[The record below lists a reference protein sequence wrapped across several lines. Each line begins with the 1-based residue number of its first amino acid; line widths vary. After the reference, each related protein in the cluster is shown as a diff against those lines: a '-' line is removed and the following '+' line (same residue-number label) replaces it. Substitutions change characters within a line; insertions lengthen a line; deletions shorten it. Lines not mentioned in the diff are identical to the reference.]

1 MAYKNYDMFSLQQ
14 KVNEID
20 NKCEKDYVD
29 EKVNDISSSLEEKVD
44 DIQIGTRNYLLNT
57 GLKDDT
63 SSFVELNN
71 EVTRVTTMKTPNGNN
86 CFYTKLSNKTNK
98 VWRGATQEV
107 TSGFSEGDTM
117 TFSLWTYVT
126 DEVATDEG
134 LFVEAVG
141 LASDNSTRTFTQKKQ
156 VNASKVGKWVKYELT
171 FVIPANTVKI
181 RCLSYV
187 VKNGSWYTGDYK
199 LEKGNKVS
207 DWSPNPTDIYNAIS
221 TAIVNNN
228 TTINNAILESKK
240 ALYPVGSLY
249 FNATKGA
256 NPSELLGFGTW
267 ERIAVGR
274 TLIGVDT
281 KDTDFNAVGKAG
293 GSKTHNHNSG
303 TLVAD
308 IGAVDNNL
316 GFVGYNATDAIKN
329 RYNRGITANTID
341 GMDSKI
347 VNHATTVSGNT
358 ANSSSLQPYIT
369 VYIWK
374 RTA

>member
-1 MAYKNYDMFSLQQ
+1 MF
-14 KVNEID
+14 KD
-20 NKCEKDYVD
+20 NGFIFSIYEL
-29 EKVNDISSSLEEKVD
+29 ISNF
-44 DIQIGTRNYLLNT
+44 I
-57 GLKDDT
+57 
-63 SSFVELNN
+63 ELNN

-86 CFYTKLSNKTNK
+86 CFYTKLSNKTIK

-156 VNASKVGKWVKYELT
+156 VNASDANKWVKYELT

-249 FNATKGA
+249 FNATKEA
-256 NPSELLGFGTW
+256 NPSQLLGFGTW
-267 ERIAVGR
+267 ERIAQGK

-281 KDTDFNAVGKAG
+281 KDTDFNVAGRTG
-293 GSKTHNHNSG
+293 GSKTHTLTINEMPAHSHAQKISAIANDG
-303 TLVAD
+303 TINGRSDYDAD
-308 IGAVDNNL
+308 CNTMKEFGQ
-316 GFVGYNATDAIKN
+316 
-329 RYNRGITANTID
+329 GIRTEETGGGQAFNI
-341 GMDSKI
+341 MP
-347 VNHATTVSGNT
+347 
-358 ANSSSLQPYIT
+358 PYIT